1 MSYILNQY
9 DNHLAYFD
17 IYYDIEGF
25 RVENFKIVESN
36 KHLLPLNLKQ
46 DIAKKAQDIS
56 CFFTLTIKTFFLT
69 M

>member
-1 MSYILNQY
+1 MSYILKQY

-25 RVENFKIVESN
+25 RVENFKIVEIN

-46 DIAKKAQDIS
+46 DNEGMAK
-56 CFFTLTIKTFFLT
+56 
-69 M
+69 